1 MLSKEEAP
9 STRVDIGGVST
20 DKTSSCNCNPQET
33 IISVQD
39 GDLNLS
45 SGDLQYLRSLDE
57 ALEGDQIEATSKPLI
72 QRVTSMLGGNKDFK
86 KYFKPRVIAIGPLHH
101 DDPDLQ
107 GAEKLK
113 FKLAAHFIKKH
124 RVERKILYNKIK
136 MEIANLKKC
145 YDPKEIQ
152 RYCDDDEKLTWMFF
166 LDGCAV
172 LQAIYLQHA
181 PVVEKDTS
189 SELNIK
195 NDLLTFLYLDLFLL
209 ENQLPYRVLELL
221 ISGENIFKDS
231 IKRFID
237 DNVMTPAEMKKEQ
250 QWQKQQQKRGK
261 QQQKQ
266 GKQQKRQ
273 EEREPAHLLGLLR
286 ARLLVTKEEKKSLF
300 QSCGCQRLFRYIISL
315 SYNQN
320 KIRSHHS
327 HTFRNVKE
335 LREAGIWLRPSETSC
350 LKDISFKRV
359 CCVGK
364 LRLPPITVDDSTGPK
379 FMNLIAYEM
388 CPDFDNDFA
397 VTSYI
402 CFLDSL
408 IDEAEDVKALRDAGI
423 LHNGLGSDEEVAKL
437 FNKMNT
443 DLVPSPS
450 IYSGVKMQ
458 IQNHCKNMWITYAAQ
473 AYHTHFRSP
482 WTFLAFVGAIAALLL
497 SALQTYYTIH

>member
-1 MLSKEEAP
+1 MSSKEKAP
-9 STRVDIGGVST
+9 SNE
-20 DKTSSCNCNPQET
+20 TSSCNYNAPQT

-45 SGDLQYLRSLDE
+45 SVDLENLKSLDE
-57 ALEGDQIEATSKPLI
+57 SLEADQTEATAKPLI
-72 QRVTSMLGGNKDFK
+72 QRVPSMLGGNKDFK
-86 KYFKPRVIAIGPLHH
+86 KYFKPKVIAIGPLHH
-101 DDPDLQ
+101 DDPSLQ

-113 FKLAAHFIKKH
+113 LKLAAHFIKKH
-124 RVERKILYNKIK
+124 GVEKEILYSKIK
-136 MEIANLKKC
+136 MELANLKKC
-145 YDPKEIQ
+145 YDPKEIE
-152 RYCDDDEKLTWMFF
+152 RYCDDNDEKLTWMFF

-172 LQAIYLQHA
+172 LQAIYLNYA
-181 PVVEKDTS
+181 PCVDVKEGTS
-189 SELNIK
+189 NEMNIK
-195 NDLLTFLYLDLFLL
+195 NDLLTFVYLDFFLL

-221 ISGENIFKDS
+221 TTSSNQGEMFKES

-237 DNVMTPAEMKKEQ
+237 GNVMTPAEMKKEQ
-250 QWQKQQQKRGK
+250 EQQQ
-261 QQQKQ
+261 Q
-266 GKQQKRQ
+266 GKQQKHQ
-273 EEREPAHLLGLLR
+273 QQREPAHFLELLR
-286 ARLLVTKEEKKSLF
+286 ARLLVTTEEKKSW
-300 QSCGCQRLFRYIISL
+300 GCDRLFRYIGKRMI
-315 SYNQN
+315 
-320 KIRSHHS
+320 SHHS

-350 LKDISFKRV
+350 LKDISFNRL
-359 CCVGK
+359 CFVGK

-450 IYSGVKMQ
+450 IYSEVKTQ
-458 IQNHCKNMWITYAAQ
+458 IQNHCRNVWITYAAQ

-482 WTFLAFVGAIAALLL
+482 WTFLAFVGAIAALFL
-497 SALQTYYTIH
+497 SAIQTYYTVHPKN

>member
-1 MLSKEEAP
+1 MSLP
-9 STRVDIGGVST
+9 STKDVPAEEVST
-20 DKTSSCNCNPQET
+20 DHISRHNCNPQET

-39 GDLNLS
+39 QGFCLSTGDLEN
-45 SGDLQYLRSLDE
+45 LRSLDE
-57 ALEGDQIEATSKPLI
+57 ACKAAQNETTAPPLI
-72 QRVTSMLGGNKDFK
+72 QRVPSLLSGQTEFL

-101 DDPDLQ
+101 DDPSLR

-113 FKLAAHFIKKH
+113 LKLAAHFLNNHVSEKK
-124 RVERKILYNKIK
+124 VLYSKIK
-136 MEIANLKKC
+136 MEIAKLKKC
-145 YDPKEIQ
+145 YNRTEIEK
-152 RYCDDDEKLTWMFF
+152 YYDDDEKLTGMLF

-172 LQAIYLQHA
+172 LQAIYLLPDPQAKDKEGA
-181 PVVEKDTS
+181 PN
-189 SELNIK
+189 ELNIK
-195 NDLLTFLYLDLFLL
+195 IDLLAFVHLDLLLL

-221 ISGENIFKDS
+221 ISSSNKGQRFKES

-237 DNVMTPAEMKKEQ
+237 VNAMTPAEVMKEQ
-250 QWQKQQQKRGK
+250 QRQQQEP
-261 QQQKQ
+261 KQ
-266 GKQQKRQ
+266 GKQQKQQ
-273 EEREPAHLLGLLR
+273 EEPKPAHLLDFLR
-286 ARLLVTKEEKKSLF
+286 TRLLAKTEEKESSVLSKGCNWLF
-300 QSCGCQRLFRYIISL
+300 QHIESCYQKG
-315 SYNQN
+315 
-320 KIRSHHS
+320 KTSHHS

-350 LKDISFKRV
+350 LKDISFNRV

-364 LRLPPITVDDSTGPK
+364 LMLPPITVDDSTGPK

-388 CPDFDNDFA
+388 CPDFDNDFV

-423 LHNGLGSDEEVAKL
+423 LFNGLGSDEEVAKL

-443 DLVPSPS
+443 DLVPNPER
-450 IYSGVKMQ
+450 YSKVTAQ
-458 IQNHCKNMWITYAAQ
+458 IQNHCSNIWITYAAQ

-497 SALQTYYTIH
+497 SALQTYYTIHPKN

>member
-1 MLSKEEAP
+1 MSSP
-9 STRVDIGGVST
+9 STRDFVAEEVST
-20 DKTSSCNCNPQET
+20 DQISRYNCNPQET

-39 GDLNLS
+39 QGFSLSIGDLENLR
-45 SGDLQYLRSLDE
+45 LLDE
-57 ALEGDQIEATSKPLI
+57 AFKAAQIETPAPPLI
-72 QRVTSMLGGNKDFK
+72 QRVPSMLSGNKQFL

-101 DDPDLQ
+101 DDPSLR

-113 FKLAAHFIKKH
+113 LKLAAHFLKNH
-124 RVERKILYNKIK
+124 VSRKEILYSKIK
-136 MEIANLKKC
+136 MDIANLKKS
-145 YDPKEIQ
+145 YDPKEIEQ
-152 RYCDDDEKLTWMFF
+152 YYDDDEKLTWMFV

-172 LQAIYLQHA
+172 LQAIYLRHDPQQKD
-181 PVVEKDTS
+181 EKGAS
-189 SELNIK
+189 NELNIK
-195 NDLLTFLYLDLFLL
+195 NDLLTFVYLDLFLL

-221 ISGENIFKDS
+221 TSSSNNGQRFKES
-231 IKRFID
+231 IKSFID
-237 DNVMTPAEMKKEQ
+237 DNVMTTAEMKKEQ
-250 QWQKQQQKRGK
+250 QRQQ

-266 GKQQKRQ
+266 GKQQKQ
-273 EEREPAHLLGLLR
+273 QQEREPAHLLELLR
-286 ARLLVTKEEKKSLF
+286 ARLLAKTEEKESPVL
-300 QSCGCQRLFRYIISL
+300 SNWCNRLFKHIES
-315 SYNQN
+315 SYQ
-320 KIRSHHS
+320 KGKTSHHS

-350 LKDISFKRV
+350 LKDISFNRV

-364 LRLPPITVDDSTGPK
+364 LMLPPITVDDSTGPK

-423 LHNGLGSDEEVAKL
+423 LYNGLGSDEEVAKL

-443 DLVPSPS
+443 DLVPSPE
-450 IYSGVKMQ
+450 IYSKLKTQ
-458 IQNHCKNMWITYAAQ
+458 IQNHCRNMWITYAAQ

-482 WTFLAFVGAIAALLL
+482 WTFLAFVGAIAALCL
-497 SALQTYYTIH
+497 SALQTYYTIHPKN